1 MTLLKNLESDTYTVL
16 NWFRFNEM
24 KPNQDKCHLIV
35 ADINHKN
42 YDSRSFVYLEDAF
55 LESEDIV
62 KLLGILID
70 KELTFEDHIKWLLKK
85 ANQKLL
91 ALMRVS
97 KYMTQEKLRILLKS
111 FIESQFNYCPLIWM
125 CHSRELNV
133 RINKLH
139 ERALRLVYKEKN
151 LTFEQLLEKDNAF
164 TIHERNLQKLATEMY
179 KVKNDLCPKTMKDL
193 FVLKSSGN
201 DDFALPKAN
210 TVNRGLETIR
220 YRGPKTWK
228 LVPDDI
234 KEAKSVAE
242 FKAKIKNWK
251 PTDCDCRLC
260 KTYVKGV
267 GYGIFK
273 DGAFV

>member
-125 CHSRELNV
+125 CRIKELHV
-133 RINKLH
+133 RINNFHK
-139 ERALRLVYKEKN
+139 
-151 LTFEQLLEKDNAF
+151 
-164 TIHERNLQKLATEMY
+164 
-179 KVKNDLCPKTMKDL
+179 
-193 FVLKSSGN
+193 
-201 DDFALPKAN
+201 
-210 TVNRGLETIR
+210 
-220 YRGPKTWK
+220 
-228 LVPDDI
+228 
-234 KEAKSVAE
+234 
-242 FKAKIKNWK
+242 
-251 PTDCDCRLC
+251 
-260 KTYVKGV
+260 KTY
-267 GYGIFK
+267 
-273 DGAFV
+273 